1 MRKLG
6 FILPLVIAAV
16 VVFGA
21 EPEKKAPEAAKPAEV
36 KEPAKKAEAPA
47 KAEAKAPEKK
57 AEAPAKAEAAKAPAK
72 KAEAP
77 AKKVEP
83 IGTPIPWFVPEKAE
97 ELDPDMKFKVPA
109 EGIRTKAGMAPGES
123 RSFIL
128 KENAGGTWIVNAV
141 NDKVATVKQ
150 IARDEGGWF
159 TDPATTFEITAVHPG
174 RTLLEM
180 TQVDRRNAPLR
191 AFRCYIEVK

>member
-16 VVFGA
+16 VAFGA

-47 KAEAKAPEKK
+47 KAEAAKAPEKQP
-57 AEAPAKAEAAKAPAK
+57 EAPAKAEAPAP
-72 KAEAP
+72 
-77 AKKVEP
+77 KVEDAP
-83 IGTPIPWFVPEKAE
+83 IPTPIPWFVPEKAE
-97 ELDPDMKFKVPA
+97 ELDSGMEFKVSA
-109 EGIRTKAGMAPGES
+109 EGLRTKANMKAGEA
-123 RSFIL
+123 RSILL
-128 KENAGGTWIVNAV
+128 KENAGGTWVVSAVNA
-141 NDKVATVKQ
+141 KVATVKQ
-150 IARDEGGWF
+150 IARDGAWV
-159 TDPATTFEITAVHPG
+159 TFEITAIHSG

-180 TQVDRRNAPLR
+180 SQVDRRNAPLR

>member
-21 EPEKKAPEAAKPAEV
+21 EPEKKAAPAE
-36 KEPAKKAEAPA
+36 PKKT
-47 KAEAKAPEKK
+47 EAKAPEKK
-57 AEAPAKAEAAKAPAK
+57 AEVKKEAPAKAEAKTET

-77 AKKVEP
+77 IP
-83 IGTPIPWFVPEKAE
+83 TPIPWFVPAKAQ
-97 ELDPDMKFKVPA
+97 ELESETTFRIPA
-109 EGIRTKAGMAPGES
+109 EGIRTKATMAPGEA

-128 KENAGGTWIVNAV
+128 KENAGGAWVINAV
-141 NDKVATVKQ
+141 NPKVATVKP
-150 IARDEGGWF
+150 IAKDNGGLF
-159 TDPATTFEITAVHPG
+159 SNPSVTFEITAIHAG

-180 TQVDRRNAPLR
+180 TQVDSRNAPLR

>member
-6 FILPLVIAAV
+6 FILPLVIASV

-47 KAEAKAPEKK
+47 KAEAAKPAEKK
-57 AEAPAKAEAAKAPAK
+57 AEAPAK

-97 ELDPDMKFKVPA
+97 ELDSDIKFKVPA

-159 TDPATTFEITAVHPG
+159 TDPAATFEITAVHPG

>member
-21 EPEKKAPEAAKPAEV
+21 EPEKKAPEKAKT
-36 KEPAKKAEAPA
+36 
-47 KAEAKAPEKK
+47 AEAKAPEKK
-57 AEAPAKAEAAKAPAK
+57 AEAPAKAPEAK
-72 KAEAP
+72 KEAEVDPNAP
-77 AKKVEP
+77 IA
-83 IGTPIPWFVPEKAE
+83 TSIPWFVPAQAK
-97 ELDPDMKFKVPA
+97 ELESGLKFKVPA
-109 EGIRTKAGMAPGES
+109 EGVRTKANMKAGEA

-128 KENAGGTWIVNAV
+128 NENAGGVWIVNAV
-141 NDKVATVKQ
+141 NNKVATVKQ
-150 IARDEGGWF
+150 IAREEKWV
-159 TDPATTFEITAVHPG
+159 TFEVTAIHSG

-180 TQVDRRNAPLR
+180 TQVDDRNAPLR

>member
-6 FILPLVIAAV
+6 FVLPLVIAAV
-16 VVFGA
+16 AFGA
-21 EPEKKAPEAAKPAEV
+21 EPEKKAPEAANPAEV

-47 KAEAKAPEKK
+47 KTEAPKTAEKK
-57 AEAPAKAEAAKAPAK
+57 TEAPAKAEAPKAAEK

-77 AKKVEP
+77 AKKVEPP

-97 ELDPDMKFKVPA
+97 ELESGMEFKVPA
-109 EGIRTKAGMAPGES
+109 EGIRTKANMTAGEA
-123 RSFIL
+123 RSVLL

-141 NDKVATVKQ
+141 NEKVATVKQ
-150 IARDEGGWF
+150 IAKDGAWV
-159 TDPATTFEITAVHPG
+159 TFEITAIHSG

-180 TQVDRRNAPLR
+180 SQVDHRNAPLR

>member
-47 KAEAKAPEKK
+47 KAEAAKAPEKK
-57 AEAPAKAEAAKAPAK
+57 AEAPAK

-97 ELDPDMKFKVPA
+97 ELESGMEFKVPA
-109 EGIRTKAGMAPGES
+109 EGIRTKANMAAGEA
-123 RSFIL
+123 RSLLL

-141 NDKVATVKQ
+141 NTEVATVKQ
-150 IARDEGGWF
+150 IAFDKGGWF
-159 TDPATTFEITAVHPG
+159 CDPAATFEITGLKPG

>member
-47 KAEAKAPEKK
+47 KAEAAKAPEKK
-57 AEAPAKAEAAKAPAK
+57 AEAPAK

-97 ELDPDMKFKVPA
+97 ELESGMEFKVPA
-109 EGIRTKAGMAPGES
+109 EGIRTKANMAAGEA
-123 RSFIL
+123 RSLLL

-141 NDKVATVKQ
+141 NAKVATVKQ
-150 IARDEGGWF
+150 IARDGAWV
-159 TDPATTFEITAVHPG
+159 TFEITAIHPG